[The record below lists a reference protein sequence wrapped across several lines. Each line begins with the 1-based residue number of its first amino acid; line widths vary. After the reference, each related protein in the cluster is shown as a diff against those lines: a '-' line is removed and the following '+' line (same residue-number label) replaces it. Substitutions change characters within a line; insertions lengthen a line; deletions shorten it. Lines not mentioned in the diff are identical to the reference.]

1 MTPALWLASR
11 SPRRAALLATLGV
24 DFAVLDVEVD
34 ENPLSGEAAA
44 AYVCRLAQAKAL
56 AGRSR
61 APSAAPVLAADTTV
75 VLDGALLGKPGDAAE
90 AHRMLRGLAGRWHD
104 VLTGV
109 ALAHTRLEIVCV
121 TTRVRF
127 RALSDAEIAC
137 YIASGEPCDK
147 AGAYAIQGLGAALVE
162 RLEGSHANVV
172 GLPLVETLTLLRAAQ
187 VPTALDQTP
196 DGAETSSV

>member
-24 DFAVLDVEVD
+24 DFSVLDVEVD
-34 ENPLSGEAAA
+34 ETPLPGEAAA
-44 AYVCRLAQAKAL
+44 AYVCRLARAKAL
-56 AGRSR
+56 AGQLH

-90 AHRMLRGLAGRWHD
+90 AQRMLRGLAGRWHE

-109 ALAHTRLEIVCV
+109 ALAHTRLEVTCV
-121 TTRVRF
+121 TTRVCF

-137 YIASGEPCDK
+137 YIASGEPFDK
-147 AGAYAIQGLGAALVE
+147 AGAYAIQGLGAALVD

-172 GLPLVETLTLLRAAQ
+172 GLPLVETLILLRAAQ
-187 VPTALDQTP
+187 VPTALDHIP
-196 DGAETSSV
+196 DGAEAPSV